1 MTTRWR
7 RALLAAL
14 LPVPLVLVACGGG
27 THYSKKRT
35 AACLVR
41 KGATVMFPSDGIAAN
56 SGGLGV
62 IVANRNLNIAFE
74 KSGTEAKR
82 FLREYENGPFSSI
95 GERGIGARIYRKAN
109 AVLAWDV
116 PPAAA
121 RARVDGCLR

>member
-41 KGATVMFPSDGIAAN
+41 KGATVMFPTVGLSEDN
-56 SGGLGV
+56 DGLGV
-62 IVANRNLNIAFE
+62 MVANRNLNIAFA
-74 KSGTEAKR
+74 KSGTQAER
-82 FLREYENGPFSSI
+82 FLREYEHGTFSSI
-95 GERGIGARIYRKAN
+95 GERGIGLRIYRKAN
-109 AVLAWDV
+109 AVVVWDV

-121 RARVDGCLR
+121 RARVDRCLS

>member
-1 MTTRWR
+1 MATRWR
-7 RALLAAL
+7 RALVAAL

-27 THYSKKRT
+27 THYSKRRT
-35 AACLVR
+35 ATCLVR
-41 KGATVMFPSDGIAAN
+41 KGATVMFPTDGIAAN

-62 IVANRNLNIAFE
+62 MVANRNLNIAFGKGRAQAE
-74 KSGTEAKR
+74 R
-82 FLREYENGPFSSI
+82 LLREYEKGPFSNV

-121 RARVDGCLR
+121 RTRVEGCLR

>member
-1 MTTRWR
+1 MTARWR

-27 THYSKKRT
+27 THYSKRRT

-41 KGATVMFPSDGIAAN
+41 KGATVMFPTVGLGAN
-56 SGGLGV
+56 SDGLGV
-62 IVANRNLNIAFE
+62 MVANRNLNIAFE
-74 KSGTEAKR
+74 KSGTQAER
-82 FLREYENGPFSSI
+82 FLREYERGPFSSI